1 MYKVKKISEI
11 DKKYIRKN
19 KNDQYY
25 SNLIKENWGKLVGD
39 IVAENS
45 FPAFFS
51 KGKLYVNVND
61 STIIQQLSMYKDEV
75 LNIFEKELGDRIV
88 LDLDVRMD
96 RKKKVDIVR
105 NVEVIENNDEENVR
119 KYSSI
124 NVDIEKIKLPEE
136 EILQIEGIL
145 DKVDKKYSEIGER
158 IKKIA
163 IDKKRE
169 EKALKEEGIINCM
182 SCGDLF
188 LPQTDEKICIKCINK
203 KEEEKLEAMLKE
215 IKNNPMLRLES
226 DMDINL
232 YNRARDIISQDYFY
246 DMIEIIRHHRRIV
259 NYEDSIYND
268 KDEKRKEFNECMGKY
283 IMYKIGSEDKD
294 VQEAAKK
301 DIIYRIKKI
310 VEMKYKKN
318 N

>member
-51 KGKLYVNVND
+51 KGKLYINVND

-75 LNIFEKELGDRIV
+75 LNIFEKELGDRVV

-96 RKKKVDIVR
+96 RKKKVEIVR
-105 NVEVIENNDEENVR
+105 KVEVIENNDEENVR

-188 LPQTDEKICIKCINK
+188 LPQTDEKTCIKCINK
-203 KEEEKLEAMLKE
+203 KEEEKLDVMLKE

-246 DMIEIIRHHRRIV
+246 DMIEIIKHHRRIV

-268 KDEKRKEFNECMGKY
+268 KDEKRKEFNEYMGKY

-301 DIIYRIKKI
+301 DTIYRIKKI

>member
-136 EILQIEGIL
+136 EILQIEEIL
-145 DKVDKKYSEIGER
+145 DKIDKKYSEIGER

-188 LPQTDEKICIKCINK
+188 LPQTDEKTCIKCINK
-203 KEEEKLEAMLKE
+203 KEEEKLDVMLKE

-268 KDEKRKEFNECMGKY
+268 KDEKRKEFNEYMGKY

>member
-51 KGKLYVNVND
+51 KGKLYINVND

-75 LNIFEKELGDRIV
+75 LNIFEKELGDRVV

-96 RKKKVDIVR
+96 RKKKVEIVR
-105 NVEVIENNDEENVR
+105 KVEVIENNDEENVR

-158 IKKIA
+158 IKKI
-163 IDKKRE
+163 
-169 EKALKEEGIINCM
+169 
-182 SCGDLF
+182 
-188 LPQTDEKICIKCINK
+188 
-203 KEEEKLEAMLKE
+203 
-215 IKNNPMLRLES
+215 
-226 DMDINL
+226 
-232 YNRARDIISQDYFY
+232 
-246 DMIEIIRHHRRIV
+246 
-259 NYEDSIYND
+259 
-268 KDEKRKEFNECMGKY
+268 
-283 IMYKIGSEDKD
+283 
-294 VQEAAKK
+294 
-301 DIIYRIKKI
+301 
-310 VEMKYKKN
+310 
-318 N
+318 

>member
-51 KGKLYVNVND
+51 KGKLYINVND

-136 EILQIEGIL
+136 EILQIEEIL
-145 DKVDKKYSEIGER
+145 DKIDKKYSEIGER

-188 LPQTDEKICIKCINK
+188 LPQTDEKTCIKCINK
-203 KEEEKLEAMLKE
+203 KEEEKLDVMLKE

-246 DMIEIIRHHRRIV
+246 DMIEIIKHHRRIV

-268 KDEKRKEFNECMGKY
+268 KDEKRKEFNEYMGKY

-301 DIIYRIKKI
+301 DTIYRIKKI

>member
-1 MYKVKKISEI
+1 
-11 DKKYIRKN
+11 
-19 KNDQYY
+19 
-25 SNLIKENWGKLVGD
+25 
-39 IVAENS
+39 
-45 FPAFFS
+45 
-51 KGKLYVNVND
+51 
-61 STIIQQLSMYKDEV
+61 
-75 LNIFEKELGDRIV
+75 
-88 LDLDVRMD
+88 MD

-105 NVEVIENNDEENVR
+105 KVEVIENNDEENVR

-226 DMDINL
+226 DMDVSL

-246 DMIEIIRHHRRIV
+246 DMIEIIKHHRRIV

-268 KDEKRKEFNECMGKY
+268 KDEKRKECNEYMGKY

-301 DIIYRIKKI
+301 DTIYRIKKI

>member
-51 KGKLYVNVND
+51 KGKLYINVND

-124 NVDIEKIKLPEE
+124 NVDIEKIKLPKE
-136 EILQIEGIL
+136 EILQIEEIL
-145 DKVDKKYSEIGER
+145 DKIDKKYSEIGER

-188 LPQTDEKICIKCINK
+188 LPQTDEKTCIKCINK
-203 KEEEKLEAMLKE
+203 KEEEKLDVMLKE

-268 KDEKRKEFNECMGKY
+268 KDEKRKEFNEYMGKY

-301 DIIYRIKKI
+301 DTIYRIKKI

>member
-124 NVDIEKIKLPEE
+124 NVDIEKIKLPKE
-136 EILQIEGIL
+136 EILQIEEIL
-145 DKVDKKYSEIGER
+145 DKIDKKYSEIGER

-188 LPQTDEKICIKCINK
+188 LPQTDEKTCIKCINK
-203 KEEEKLEAMLKE
+203 KEEEKLDVMLKE

-268 KDEKRKEFNECMGKY
+268 KDEKRKEFNEYMGKY

>member
-1 MYKVKKISEI
+1 
-11 DKKYIRKN
+11 
-19 KNDQYY
+19 
-25 SNLIKENWGKLVGD
+25 
-39 IVAENS
+39 
-45 FPAFFS
+45 
-51 KGKLYVNVND
+51 
-61 STIIQQLSMYKDEV
+61 MYKDEV
-75 LNIFEKELGDRIV
+75 LNIFEKELGDRVV

-96 RKKKVDIVR
+96 RKKKVEIVR
-105 NVEVIENNDEENVR
+105 KVEVIENNDEENVR

-226 DMDINL
+226 DMDVSL

-246 DMIEIIRHHRRIV
+246 DMIEIIKHHRRIV

-268 KDEKRKEFNECMGKY
+268 KDEKRKEFNEYMGKY

-301 DIIYRIKKI
+301 DTIYRIKKI

>member
-51 KGKLYVNVND
+51 KGKLYINVND

-136 EILQIEGIL
+136 EILQIEEIL
-145 DKVDKKYSEIGER
+145 DKIDKKYSEIGER

-188 LPQTDEKICIKCINK
+188 LPQTDEKTCIKCINK
-203 KEEEKLEAMLKE
+203 KEEEKLDVMLKE

-268 KDEKRKEFNECMGKY
+268 KDEKRKEFNEYMGKY

>member
-51 KGKLYVNVND
+51 KGKLYINVND

-136 EILQIEGIL
+136 EILQIEEIL
-145 DKVDKKYSEIGER
+145 DKIDKKYSEIGER

-188 LPQTDEKICIKCINK
+188 LPQTDEKTCIKCINK
-203 KEEEKLEAMLKE
+203 KEEEKLDVMLKE

-246 DMIEIIRHHRRIV
+246 DMIEIIKHHRRIV

-268 KDEKRKEFNECMGKY
+268 KDEKRKEFNEYMGKY

>member
-51 KGKLYVNVND
+51 KGKLYINVND

-75 LNIFEKELGDRIV
+75 LNIFEKELGDRVV

-105 NVEVIENNDEENVR
+105 KVEVIENNDEENVR

-145 DKVDKKYSEIGER
+145 DKVDKKYAEIGER

-169 EKALKEEGIINCM
+169 EKALK
-182 SCGDLF
+182 
-188 LPQTDEKICIKCINK
+188 
-203 KEEEKLEAMLKE
+203 
-215 IKNNPMLRLES
+215 
-226 DMDINL
+226 
-232 YNRARDIISQDYFY
+232 
-246 DMIEIIRHHRRIV
+246 
-259 NYEDSIYND
+259 
-268 KDEKRKEFNECMGKY
+268 
-283 IMYKIGSEDKD
+283 
-294 VQEAAKK
+294 
-301 DIIYRIKKI
+301 
-310 VEMKYKKN
+310 
-318 N
+318 

>member
-136 EILQIEGIL
+136 EILQIEEIL

-188 LPQTDEKICIKCINK
+188 LPQTDEKTCIKCINK
-203 KEEEKLEAMLKE
+203 KEEEKLDVMLKE

-268 KDEKRKEFNECMGKY
+268 KDEKRKEFNEYMGKY

>member
-75 LNIFEKELGDRIV
+75 LNIFEKELGARVV

-124 NVDIEKIKLPEE
+124 NVDIEKIKLPKE
-136 EILQIEGIL
+136 EILQIEEIL
-145 DKVDKKYSEIGER
+145 DKIDKKYSEIGER

-188 LPQTDEKICIKCINK
+188 LPQTDEKTCIKCINK
-203 KEEEKLEAMLKE
+203 KEEEKLDVMLKE

-268 KDEKRKEFNECMGKY
+268 KDEKRKEFNEYMGKY

>member
-51 KGKLYVNVND
+51 KGKLYINVND

-75 LNIFEKELGDRIV
+75 LNIFEKELGDRVV

-96 RKKKVDIVR
+96 RKKKVEIVR
-105 NVEVIENNDEENVR
+105 KVEVIENNDEENVR

-188 LPQTDEKICIKCINK
+188 LPQTDEKTCIKCINK
-203 KEEEKLEAMLKE
+203 KEEEKLDVMLKE

-246 DMIEIIRHHRRIV
+246 DMIEIIKHHRRIV

-268 KDEKRKEFNECMGKY
+268 KDKKRKEFNEYMGKY

-301 DIIYRIKKI
+301 DTIYRIKKI